1 MSVTITVE
9 QENTVVETTP
19 GEVRY
24 QVSYK
29 VIASEGISL
38 ALFTFK
44 VEPDGYSHPSTVY
57 DLDAYPEDRN
67 EAINQGLEFYR
78 AAEVVRQFEDLTD
91 AIQFASVTRS
101 RLTALTSDLPV
112 TQAEFVGQETYTIPV
127 S

>member
-1 MSVTITVE
+1 MSTTITVE
-9 QENTVVETTP
+9 QENTIVESTP
-19 GEVRY
+19 GEVLY

-29 VIASEGISL
+29 VVASENLPL

-44 VEPDGYSHPSTVY
+44 VEPDEYSHPSTVY
-57 DLDAYPEDRN
+57 DLDAYPESRN

-101 RLTALTSDLPV
+101 RLTALTSALPQ
-112 TQAEFVGQETYTIPV
+112 TQAEFTGLETYTIPV